1 MLDVLKAIHIVL
13 RTAVLQSGCGEKE
26 LPEKL
31 VLKNQLEI
39 NLFLQAIFNFG
50 KSTKFN
56 ALVYLSGKREH

>member
-39 NLFLQAIFNFG
+39 NLFLFN
-50 KSTKFN
+50 
-56 ALVYLSGKREH
+56 